1 MWNRTKNRNWNGR
14 YFHIDSQSTER
25 KHSNRFDIRE
35 CLIQSKDL
43 VCCVTLQFHHP
54 GIGYVTN
61 CINYWILSNRNQYN
75 FYVSLW
81 VQVIAMPLF
90 IMLDLNSIDSFS
102 FTFLSYSMHV
112 WRCISIHCELFRE
125 FPGFSE
131 TRNIHSNISSPFAK
145 QIFSHRYQ
153 IFSIS
158 NVPSSICLCWNAN
171 KARAGYEI
179 RFIYWRMA
187 KLCNFFWYI
196 YLANT
201 IYIFDSWTSEWER
214 DRAQRYE
221 KLHNWANEPF
231 RTGLFLFSLI
241 RVSIAFYSKNK
252 HSNNKQFRWHVQ
264 KFMPQLLSSITMEPT
279 FYCDYDLLKG

>member
-1 MWNRTKNRNWNGR
+1 MWNRTKNRNWNCR

-25 KHSNRFDIRE
+25 KYSNRFDIRE

-43 VCCVTLQFHHP
+43 VCCVTFQFHHP

-90 IMLDLNSIDSFS
+90 IMLDLNSNDSFS
-102 FTFLSYSMHV
+102 FTFLSYSVHV
-112 WRCISIHCELFRE
+112 CRCIPIHCELFRE

-131 TRNIHSNISSPFAK
+131 TRNIHLNISSPFAK

-153 IFSIS
+153 RFSIS

-196 YLANT
+196 YLVSKYNLHIWFVNEWARKGQSSVLWEMAQLSKRT
-201 IYIFDSWTSEWER
+201 VPYWVVLILSDSSF
-214 DRAQRYE
+214 
-221 KLHNWANEPF
+221 NCI
-231 RTGLFLFSLI
+231 LF
-241 RVSIAFYSKNK
+241 
-252 HSNNKQFRWHVQ
+252 Q
-264 KFMPQLLSSITMEPT
+264 E
-279 FYCDYDLLKG
+279 